1 MTEPPQAPLSPSVVL
16 AVAAHPD
23 DIDYTAA
30 GTMAAF
36 ARRGAQVY
44 YLVLTDGGNGSEDR
58 TMTPEKLRDIRRD
71 EQRKAAKIV
80 GAQDVFF
87 LDYPDGTLEST
98 LAVKRD
104 IVKVIRKLKPDVVIG
119 IDPSV
124 LYSAQYKMVNH
135 PDHLAAGMA
144 TLAAVY
150 PLARDHMTFPEL
162 LEQGLEPHKTQTL
175 LLLSFDLD
183 PERAN
188 YAVDISET
196 LDVKLQ
202 TTVAHATQYDAA
214 ALKPLLTDMA
224 SKAGEKFGFTYAEP
238 FVRIDMN

>member
-1 MTEPPQAPLSPSVVL
+1 MEDYLRTPLNPSVVL
-16 AVAAHPD
+16 GIAAHPD

-36 ARRGAQVY
+36 AKQGAAVY
-44 YLVLTDGGNGSEDR
+44 YLILTDGGNGSEDR
-58 TMTPEKLRDIRRD
+58 TMTSEKLRDIRRD
-71 EQRKAAKIV
+71 EQRAAAKIV
-80 GAQDVFF
+80 GARDVFF
-87 LDYPDGTLEST
+87 LDYPDGALENT

-104 IVKVIRKLKPDVVIG
+104 IVKIIRQVQPDGVIG

-124 LYSAQYKMVNH
+124 LYAAPYKLVNH

-162 LEQGLEPHKTQTL
+162 LQQGFEPHNTKTL

-188 YAVDISET
+188 YATDISET
-196 LDVKLQ
+196 LDTKFGAIA
-202 TTVAHATQYDAA
+202 AHTSQFNSE
-214 ALKPLLTDMA
+214 ALRPNLTDMA
-224 SKAGEKFGFTYAEP
+224 SKAGKKFGYTYAEP
-238 FVRIDMN
+238 FVRIDMD